1 MPFEKWV
8 FCVVAVVPDLRTIE
22 QRIKFPYLFTRMRP
36 LVHPSAEDITVEG
49 ILHALSDPVRVAIYA
64 DIVASNCS
72 QTCST
77 FLHVTERA
85 IPKST
90 LSQHFKALREAGL
103 IQSERRGVE
112 MHNTSRC
119 AEIEK
124 RFPGLIPAIVNA
136 HNIQSARKPRVGN
149 AGRRTPVARG
159 ARDSA
164 IQSWRRR

>member
-1 MPFEKWV
+1 MKP
-8 FCVVAVVPDLRTIE
+8 
-22 QRIKFPYLFTRMRP
+22 LF
-36 LVHPSAEDITVEG
+36 HPSVEDVTVEG

-64 DIVASNCS
+64 DIVGSECPQNCS
-72 QTCST
+72 S
-77 FLHVTERA
+77 FLKVSEKT

-103 IQSERRGVE
+103 IRGERRGVE

-136 HNIQSARKPRVGN
+136 HNVQSQGETRSSSGSKRKSPK
-149 AGRRTPVARG
+149 AKYKK
-159 ARDSA
+159 
-164 IQSWRRR
+164 